1 MRAAIFDA
9 PQAIRMA
16 DVARPGPGA
25 GEVLVKV
32 KAAGLCA
39 GDLYIYTGKNPYV
52 SYPRIGCHEIAGVVE
67 AYGPGAAGPATG
79 TRVVVDPFI
88 GCGKC
93 YPCRIGK
100 RNCCA
105 NLTIIGVHREGGFAD
120 YVVAPARNLNL
131 IPDSLTDFEAA
142 FAEPVAIGVQG
153 CRRGEVTA
161 DDTVLVLGAGP
172 IGLAV
177 VEVAR
182 AHGAKVYATDI
193 SPERLST
200 AADLGATPITG
211 GAGLLERVLEV
222 TNGEGMPVVVEATGA
237 VAAMEQTMDLVAAG
251 GRIVILGLVKKGTG
265 ITLPG
270 LDFTRKEVT
279 IHGSRASVDCF
290 PEALDLLASGRIHY
304 PKIASSFAL
313 GEAPAVFAKLAD
325 NPLALHKAVFIPE
338 AA

>member
-9 PQAIRMA
+9 PLAIRMA
-16 DVARPGPGA
+16 DAPKPRPAA
-25 GEVLVKV
+25 GEALVRV

-52 SYPRIGCHEIAGVVE
+52 SYPRIGCHEISGVVE
-67 AYGPGAAGPATG
+67 AYGPGASGPPIG

-88 GCGKC
+88 GCGHC
-93 YPCRIGK
+93 YPCRVGK

-105 NLTIIGVHREGGFAD
+105 NLAIVGVHREGGFAEF
-120 YVVAPARNLNL
+120 VTAPAGNLNPVPEAL
-131 IPDSLTDFEAA
+131 SDFEAA
-142 FAEPVAIGVQG
+142 FAEPVAIGVQS
-153 CRRGEVTA
+153 CRRSMVTA

-172 IGLAV
+172 IGLAI

-182 AHGAKVYATDI
+182 AIGAKVYATDL

-200 AADLGATPITG
+200 ASDLGATPIAG
-211 GAGLLERVLEV
+211 GTGLLERVLEI
-222 TNGEGMPVVVEATGA
+222 TNGEGMPVVMEATGA
-237 VAAMEQTMDLVAAG
+237 PSAMEQTIHLVAAG
-251 GRIVILGLVKKGTG
+251 GRIVILGLVKQGQG
-265 ITLPG
+265 ITFPG

-279 IHGSRASVDCF
+279 ILGSRASVDCF
-290 PEALDLLASGRIHY
+290 PEALNLLASGKIHY

-325 NPLALHKAVFIPE
+325 NPMALHKAVFLSE
-338 AA
+338 D